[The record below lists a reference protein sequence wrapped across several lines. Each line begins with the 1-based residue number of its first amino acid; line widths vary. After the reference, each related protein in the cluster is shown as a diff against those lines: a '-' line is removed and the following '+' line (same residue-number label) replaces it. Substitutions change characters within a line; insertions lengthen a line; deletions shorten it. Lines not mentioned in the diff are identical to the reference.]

1 MNMPYMYVDGQDFY
15 EAMQDFDSTV
25 FTPEAAEAVWRRLA
39 DAEMANGKPLVVDPK
54 EIAQQYRRFTLGEWV
69 QLTGDDVGTVDEAVE
84 KINSRGG
91 WARTAGYGEF
101 VVLMP

>member
-1 MNMPYMYVDGQDFY
+1 MPYIYADGETFY
-15 EAMQDFDSTV
+15 EAMQSFDSTV

-39 DAEMANGKPLVVDPK
+39 DLEVFNGKPLIIDPR

-69 QLTGDDVGTVDEAVE
+69 QLTGDDVGTTDEAVE
-84 KINSRGG
+84 KINGRGG
-91 WARTAGYGEF
+91 WARTTGYGEF

>member
-1 MNMPYMYVDGQDFY
+1 MPYIYADGETFY
-15 EAMQDFDSTV
+15 ETMESFDSTV

-39 DAEMANGKPLVVDPK
+39 DAEMASGKPLVIDPK

-69 QLTGDDVGTVDEAVE
+69 QLTGDDSGTVDEVVE

-91 WARTAGYGEF
+91 WARTTGYGEF